1 MQRKLSTAAERLWN
15 PFSWRLRELAAL
27 GRHPAGLERR
37 QQLTEELVVA
47 EATEVAQ
54 GVRHVSIVHGA
65 PDSPRQAAQI
75 DTFMAEVDVLIAPAG
90 WSRWRGDHDHVI
102 VAVGGDDAEE
112 RFGYVMA
119 VAELSNPGQWR
130 ITPSARPVL
139 DP

>member
-1 MQRKLSTAAERLWN
+1 MHRNMPTAAERLLN
-15 PFSWRLRELAAL
+15 PFSWRLRELASL
-27 GRHPAGLERR
+27 GSHPAGFARR
-37 QQLTEELVVA
+37 LQLIEELVVA

-65 PDSPRQAAQI
+65 PESPRQAAQI
-75 DTFMAEVDVLIAPAG
+75 DTFVAQVDAVIAQAG
-90 WSRWRGDHDHVI
+90 WSRWRGDYDHVI

-119 VAELSNPGQWR
+119 VAELSNPGHWR